1 MISVCSSVSTAGAK
15 VETVF
20 NTAAVVVFSGAFVV
34 VPASDEM
41 KEIMN

>member
-1 MISVCSSVSTAGAK
+1 MISVCSSVST

>member
-1 MISVCSSVSTAGAK
+1 MLSVSSSVSAVGAK
-15 VETVF
+15 VDTVF

-34 VPASDEM
+34 ASDEM

>member
-1 MISVCSSVSTAGAK
+1 MLSVSSSVSAAGAK
-15 VETVF
+15 VDTVF